1 MRILIAEDERISRM
15 TLTRQLQGWG
25 HDVVAAED
33 GQQAWEQFQASPFD
47 IVLTDWEMPRMTG
60 PELVKQIRQQP
71 AAAYTYII
79 ILTSR
84 SEKQD
89 VIAGIEAGADD
100 YLSKPF
106 DKNELR

>member
-15 TLTRQLQGWG
+15 TLTRQLESWG
-25 HDVVAAED
+25 HEVVATED
-33 GQQAWEQFQASPFD
+33 GQQAWENFDRAPFD
-47 IVLTDWEMPRMTG
+47 IVITDWEMPRMTG
-60 PELVKQIRQQP
+60 PELVQLIRQKSGI
-71 AAAYTYII
+71 AYTYVI

-89 VIAGIEAGADD
+89 VVAGIEAGSDD

-106 DKNELR
+106 DRNEL